1 MSQTIITL
9 AFEEYKAQQE
19 ALLQPVDL
27 NEFVLANVPDQDPT
41 LAIDREEGLPK
52 ESEIVFVHAVTQKG
66 YVNGNAVVYSL
77 TMDTEVGDFYFNWIG
92 LRNKA
97 TGVIAAIS
105 HLPSISKSKT
115 IIGVQDGNAITRSIM
130 MSYSNAK
137 NLTGIHV
144 DASTWQID
152 FTARLLGIDERER
165 LANVDHYG
173 LAAFLAEGFKVVKV
187 GESYQASAGVGY
199 LGGLRCEQ
207 ANAITLK
214 DAVAS
219 SAIYLDASFQGELT
233 SRWNTVHKFTVS
245 QSLLKDYV
253 DESGFTHYVTKIA
266 DIDAKGNVVD
276 TRLLGGT
283 PSFERIDNAA
293 SNSDIDATSTAV
305 KHIKLPQLWRAFSN
319 AHTAHK
325 NEANPHT
332 QYERI
337 DNAASNSEIDTSS
350 TAVKHI
356 KLPQLWRA
364 FSNAH
369 TAHKNEANP
378 HTQYERIDNAAS
390 NSEIDATSTAVKHIK
405 LPQLWRAFSNAH
417 TVHKNEANPHTQ
429 YERIDNAASNSDI
442 DASSTAVK
450 HIKLPQLW
458 RAISN
463 KLLAR
468 TIATTSPLKG
478 GGNLSSNLTL
488 SIDSATTS
496 KKGAVQLTNSVTST
510 STTLAASAKAVK
522 AAYDKASL
530 SGGAVGDVITR
541 PVDNISSYYLECNG
555 AAISRTTYPELF
567 AVIGTSFGKGN
578 GSTTFNLPDY
588 RGEFLRG
595 WDHGRGVDTGRSV
608 GSWQGEAFKSHS
620 HSGTVS
626 LSTVTAL
633 ETTPNLPGTLK
644 AEGINGHDDN
654 DNSSGGSSSG
664 GSSSDGSSSVAVER
678 NYNLSINNTGGT
690 ETRPRNR
697 AVMFCIRYKE

>member
-77 TMDTEVGDFYFNWIG
+77 TMDTEVGDFDFNWIG

-219 SAIYLDASFQGELT
+219 RAIYLDASFQGELT
-233 SRWNTVHKFTVS
+233 SRWNTVHKLTVS
-245 QSLLKDYV
+245 KSLLKDYI

-266 DIDAKGNVVD
+266 DIDAKGKVLD
-276 TRLLGGT
+276 TRFLGGT

-293 SNSDIDATSTAV
+293 NNSEIDATSSAV

-337 DNAASNSEIDTSS
+337 DN
-350 TAVKHI
+350 
-356 KLPQLWRA
+356 P
-364 FSNAH
+364 
-369 TAHKNEANP
+369 
-378 HTQYERIDNAAS
+378 
-390 NSEIDATSTAVKHIK
+390 
-405 LPQLWRAFSNAH
+405 
-417 TVHKNEANPHTQ
+417 
-429 YERIDNAASNSDI
+429 ASNSDI
-442 DASSTAVK
+442 DATSSAVK

-510 STTLAASAKAVK
+510 STTLAASAAAVK
-522 AAYDKASL
+522 AAYDKARSSAVL
-530 SGGAVGDVITR
+530 VGDIVIR
-541 PVDNISSYYLECNG
+541 PVHNIPGNYLECNG

-567 AVIGTSFGKGN
+567 AVIGTTFGQGN

-595 WDHGRGVDTGRSV
+595 WDHGRGVDAGRGV
-608 GSWQGEAFKSHS
+608 GSWQADEFKAHS
-620 HSGTVS
+620 HTFKYENTRGSGS
-626 LSTVTAL
+626 NGASNGNSSFGELST
-633 ETTPNLPGTLK
+633 
-644 AEGINGHDDN
+644 
-654 DNSSGGSSSG
+654 
-664 GSSSDGSSSVAVER
+664 SVE
-678 NYNLSINNTGGT
+678 GGT

-697 AVMFCIRYKE
+697 AVMFCIKYKG